1 MKTDN
6 MKVLKEDSEKI
17 VIEMSKF
24 DFNSLRNI
32 FILNKKFCD
41 EDLDKNEYDVAE
53 KIVYLENTDKGLFDE
68 IKEVLIKTKS
78 K

>member
-1 MKTDN
+1 
-6 MKVLKEDSEKI
+6 MKVLKENSEKI

-24 DFNSLRNI
+24 DFNNLRNI

-53 KIVYLENTDKGLFDE
+53 KIVHLEDAEKGLFDE
-68 IKEVLIKTKS
+68 INKLLKS
-78 K
+78 KK

>member
-1 MKTDN
+1 
-6 MKVLKEDSEKI
+6 MKVLKENSEKI

-24 DFNSLRNI
+24 DFNNLRNI

-53 KIVYLENTDKGLFDE
+53 KIVHLEDAEKGLFDE
-68 IKEVLIKTKS
+68 INKLLNS
-78 K
+78 